1 MSKATE
7 DKILTDNNNNLEIDQ
22 EEEDEDLLL
31 EPTLEW
37 IEHSEKLHWIFVG
50 GKGGVGKT
58 TVSCSL
64 SIQLAKRR
72 PEKRILLISTDPAHN
87 VSDAL
92 SIKVGKEPTPVPG
105 VPNLQA
111 MEIDSKATAKT
122 LMGTDDDDNSSSNN
136 SSSAANPLAGT
147 PFGQII
153 NQIMPDLKDATSSMP
168 GIDEAMSFAEIMR
181 NVDSMQF
188 DIVLFDT
195 APTGHTLRLLAMPES
210 VQKLLSKVMSMK
222 SLIMPALSAIMGPA
236 ANGGNGFAEQ
246 EEKMQKGLRV
256 INNIVEQFKDPDV
269 TTFIPVMIPEFLSL
283 YETER
288 LIQDLHKFN
297 MDVSTIVINQIVPAA
312 CAKEC
317 SMCCA
322 RAKIQSKYIDQAFE
336 LYEEDYHIVRLPLG
350 DHEVRGV
357 KLLEQFGADLFK
369 PSPLLPSVDFDD
381 DDDDDEDEGEDD
393 EEEEEEEKEKK

>member
-1 MSKATE
+1 MDKTKESKPIIE
-7 DKILTDNNNNLEIDQ
+7 DV
-22 EEEDEDLLL
+22 EDDDDDEFGLD
-31 EPTLEW
+31 PTLEW
-37 IEHSEKLHWIFVG
+37 VEQSDSLHWIFVG

-72 PEKRILLISTDPAHN
+72 PDKRILLISTDPAHN

-92 SIKVGKEPTPVPG
+92 SIKIGSEPTTVPG

-111 MEIDSKATAKT
+111 MEIDSKANMQS
-122 LMGTDDDDNSSSNN
+122 LMGGKGGEDATSDPTAN
-136 SSSAANPLAGT
+136 NPLSGT

-153 NQIMPDLKDATSSMP
+153 NQLLPDLKDASSSMP
-168 GIDEAMSFAEIMR
+168 GIDEAMSFAEIMQ
-181 NVDSMQF
+181 NVNNMQY
-188 DIVLFDT
+188 DIVIFDT

-210 VQKLLSKVMSMK
+210 VQKLLTKVLSMK
-222 SLIMPALSAIMGPA
+222 SLIMPALSAFMGPA
-236 ANGGNGFAEQ
+236 AGAGGAGGFAEQ
-246 EEKMQKGLRV
+246 EEKMQKGLGV
-256 INNIVEQFKDPDV
+256 INSIVEQFKNPDV

-312 CAKEC
+312 CAKGC
-317 SMCCA
+317 SMCKA
-322 RAKIQSKYIDQAFE
+322 RGKIQNKYIDQAFE
-336 LYEEDYHIVRLPLG
+336 LYEEDYHIVRMPLG

-357 KLLEQFGADLFK
+357 KMLEQFGEDLFK
-369 PSPLLPSVDFDD
+369 PSPLLPSIDY
-381 DDDDDEDEGEDD
+381 EDD
-393 EEEEEEEKEKK
+393 EEEEDEEKK